1 MSPVYFRNQ
10 PLGCTATIIYQM
22 YQEQSIEIEKNI
34 AGLLCSAI
42 ISDTLMFRSPTC
54 TNLDKEVA
62 NKLAQI
68 AGIDVKEFAQDMFE
82 AGSDFSNK
90 TEKEILNQD
99 FKIFHSG
106 DTDFGVSQISAMSRQ
121 ELDKVEERIRPEMEL
136 MLGEKKLYMMFVML
150 TDIFN
155 ESTYLIYNGDG
166 ASSLAAE
173 AFGCAESEDGLTL
186 KGVVSR
192 KKQLIPAL
200 INTLAER

>member
-1 MSPVYFRNQ
+1 M
-10 PLGCTATIIYQM
+10 
-22 YQEQSIEIEKNI
+22 
-34 AGLLCSAI
+34 
-42 ISDTLMFRSPTC
+42 
-54 TNLDKEVA
+54 
-62 NKLAQI
+62 
-68 AGIDVKEFAQDMFE
+68 
-82 AGSDFSNK
+82 
-90 TEKEILNQD
+90 
-99 FKIFHSG
+99 
-106 DTDFGVSQISAMSRQ
+106 
-121 ELDKVEERIRPEMEL
+121 DKVEERIRPEMEL
-136 MLGEKKLYMMFVML
+136 MLGEKKLDMMFVML